1 MPERRSKTLV
11 NPFQRTLIA
20 RMAFYAVIYHFTLWN
35 FLVFWRL
42 LATAGRGRPQQSGSL
57 SQEFT
62 PLLLC
67 MVALVPIFIWD
78 ALKYSHRV
86 AGPLVQINRAI
97 RDVADGR
104 PVRHVR
110 LREKDELKELQDDF
124 NDMLDYLSASGAVA
138 LASDERASDERASD
152 ERASDERASEVDKLN
167 ACRDALAGAIE
178 EEASC
183 ASWCERNASSEQ

>member
-1 MPERRSKTLV
+1 MPERRSKTVV
-11 NPFQRTLIA
+11 NQFQRKLIA

-42 LATAGRGRPQQSGSL
+42 LATAGSGFAQHNGSL
-57 SQEFT
+57 TQEFA

-86 AGPLVQINRAI
+86 AGPLIQINRAI

-138 LASDERASDERASD
+138 LASDEG
-152 ERASDERASEVDKLN
+152 ASELDKPN
-167 ACRDALAGAIE
+167 ACRDDLAGAIE
-178 EEASC
+178 EEEVSC
-183 ASWCERNASSEQ
+183 ASS

>member
-1 MPERRSKTLV
+1 
-11 NPFQRTLIA
+11 
-20 RMAFYAVIYHFTLWN
+20 MAFYAVIYHFTLWN

-42 LATAGRGRPQQSGSL
+42 LATTGPDSHSRTALCPRSSH
-57 SQEFT
+57 

-110 LREKDELKELQDDF
+110 LRTKDELKELQDDF
-124 NDMLDYLSASGAVA
+124 NDMLDYLSASGETA
-138 LASDERASDERASD
+138 L
-152 ERASDERASEVDKLN
+152 ASDERASEVDKLN
-167 ACRDALAGAIE
+167 ACRDDLAGAIE

-183 ASWCERNASSEQ
+183 AS